1 MSDADA
7 LVTPT
12 LPMVACLLAQVDDA
26 TLLSTF
32 TRAGN
37 YLGGSAL
44 SLRAGFSSDGLPIGV
59 QLMGKRFDEAT
70 LVRAGCA
77 WWALIRRR

>member
-1 MSDADA
+1 M
-7 LVTPT
+7 PT
-12 LPMVACLLAQVDDA
+12 LSSRPRCRWWRARLAQVDENA

-32 TRAGN
+32 TRAGS

-44 SLRAGFSSDGLPIGV
+44 SLPAGFSSDGLPIGV

-77 WWALIRRR
+77 WWASIRRR